1 MTVQNFFSQIGW
13 DTQVR
18 PGNIITQALYTP
30 QHRYILTKCKNYLH
44 SADQRWDEMFVFVIR
59 KIQLSFE
66 ITNFL
71 IFARICSFQLQL
83 SNVFFCLLSL
93 FEKTKT
99 IQRANPVFTI
109 GNTKRIHLELK
120 MKHQVFKSWKFSDR
134 KNMESTVQQQEHVKM
149 WSLVGLMLKC
159 GRQQENVKM
168 WRLVGAC

>member
-66 ITNFL
+66 ITNFF

-83 SNVFFCLLSL
+83 SNVFFACCHCL
-93 FEKTKT
+93 
-99 IQRANPVFTI
+99 
-109 GNTKRIHLELK
+109 TKRRRSRELTPYLPQANQKNSFRTKNEAPSLQKLEVQRQEK
-120 MKHQVFKSWKFSDR
+120 YGVY
-134 KNMESTVQQQEHVKM
+134 STV
-149 WSLVGLMLKC
+149 
-159 GRQQENVKM
+159 
-168 WRLVGAC
+168 VGAC